1 MAKGRNE
8 GNAAQRCMQKTGR
21 GGRNTGWNLDGR
33 TKEQKGGKWMR
44 AKGVKRR
51 AGEQRRPLPDSR
63 CTSDEPSQRG
73 KGNFFSLSELTP
85 SALSHVS
92 LARLLPPPP
101 QIFFSCHPD
110 TQNTLYI
117 VAITSQKQCYF
128 WCSLVGEYTH
138 TQCERDRSVSSQSQK
153 PPKRAV
159 VHQQGRKTSLAS
171 QVFGYI
177 RKKLIVGV
185 QHTVNATIL
194 ACKTT
199 GALKLGFFTL

>member
-1 MAKGRNE
+1 M
-8 GNAAQRCMQKTGR
+8 
-21 GGRNTGWNLDGR
+21 NLL
-33 TKEQKGGKWMR
+33 KE
-44 AKGVKRR
+44 
-51 AGEQRRPLPDSR
+51 
-63 CTSDEPSQRG
+63 G
-73 KGNFFSLSELTP
+73 KGISSPYLSLLP
-85 SALSHVS
+85 LLCLMFHS
-92 LARLLPPPP
+92 LGYCPPPP

-185 QHTVNATIL
+185 QHTVNSTIL